1 MNLKQR
7 FSFIF
12 SCLFSAV
19 LAIVMLTV
27 YYLFANLRENE
38 FIGVLTEKAQ
48 TTAKLLIQVKEVD
61 YAMQKIID
69 SNTVNKL
76 FNEKTQIYNEARKLI
91 YSSAN
96 KPGIKWTDI
105 EFDRVKKEKS
115 VLKKNDSYVVLGI
128 YDIVEDNGY
137 YVLIS
142 ADDTYYN
149 NGLWDIKIILFCAF
163 VTGTAIVWLL
173 SFDLGKKA
181 LEPLDN
187 FRRKIQEINDS
198 NLKIRLHKEERE
210 DEINALA
217 NSFNQMMDRI
227 NNAYDRQR
235 EFTSNASHELRTPI
249 ARIAAQLENLSLRDG
264 LDEAVRV
271 NLESIFQDT
280 FQLSDVVSSLVA
292 LADINSREHRL
303 SFQKI
308 RLDEIVYTSTAQL
321 AKIYP
326 DFKLKFEIENNT
338 VKETDLEIT
347 GDETLLKIVF
357 LNLFKNAYLY
367 SDNRQPECLISQE
380 EGKVIVYITNIGETP
395 DVADTNSLFT
405 AFYRGS
411 NSNSIEGSGIGL
423 GIVKRI
429 IDYHNAEVK
438 YQIIDNRT
446 NQVSVIFP
454 HRAES

>member
-27 YYLFANLRENE
+27 YYMFANLREKE
-38 FIGVLTEKAQ
+38 FIGLLTEKAQ
-48 TTAKLLIQVKEVD
+48 ATVKLLIQVKEVSLP
-61 YAMQKIID
+61 MQKIID

-76 FNEKTQIYNEARKLI
+76 YNEKTQIYNEAHKLI

-96 KPGIKWTDI
+96 KPGITWTNE
-105 EFDRVKKEKS
+105 EFDKVKKEKS
-115 VLKKNDSYVVLGI
+115 VFKENDSFVVLGI
-128 YDIVEDNGY
+128 YNIIENNGY

-149 NGLWDIKIILFCAF
+149 NVLRAIRYILFFAF
-163 VTGTAIVWLL
+163 VTGTVIVWLL
-173 SFDLGKKA
+173 SFGLGKKA

-187 FRRKIQEINDS
+187 FRRKIQEINDG
-198 NLKIRLHKEERE
+198 NLKVRLYQEERE

-249 ARIAAQLENLSLRDG
+249 ARIAAQVENLSHREG
-264 LDEAVRV
+264 LDEAVRA
-271 NLESIFQDT
+271 NLKSIFQDT

-292 LADINSREHRL
+292 LADINSRENRL

-308 RLDEIVYTSTAQL
+308 RLDEIVYASTAEL
-321 AKIYP
+321 ANLYP

-338 VKETDLEIT
+338 ASETDLEIT

-357 LNLFKNAYLY
+357 LNLFKNAYMY
-367 SDNRQPECLISQE
+367 SDNRQPECLISQD
-380 EGKVIVYITNIGETP
+380 EGRVTLYVTNTGQPP
-395 DVADTNSLFT
+395 DVTDTASLFT
-405 AFYRGS
+405 AFYRG
-411 NSNSIEGSGIGL
+411 NNSINIDGSGIGL
-423 GIVKRI
+423 SIVKRI
-429 IDYHNAEVK
+429 VDYHKARINF
-438 YQIIDNRT
+438 QIIDNRT
-446 NQVSVIFP
+446 NQVSVVFK
-454 HRAES
+454 R

>member
-27 YYLFANLRENE
+27 YYLFANLREKE
-38 FIGVLTEKAQ
+38 FIDVLTEKAQ
-48 TTAKLLIQVKEVD
+48 ATVKLLIQVKEVS
-61 YAMQKIID
+61 YPMQKLID

-76 FNEKTQIYNEARKLI
+76 YNEKTQIYNEARKLI

-96 KPGIKWTDI
+96 KPGITWTRP
-105 EFDRVKKEKS
+105 EFDQVKKDKS
-115 VLKKNDSYVVLGI
+115 VFKENDSFVVLGI
-128 YDIVEDNGY
+128 YNIIEDKGY

-149 NGLWDIKIILFCAF
+149 NVLRKVRYILFFAF
-163 VTGTAIVWLL
+163 FSGTAIVWLL
-173 SFDLGKKA
+173 SFGLGKKA

-187 FRRKIQEINDS
+187 FRRKIQQINDS
-198 NLKIRLHKEERE
+198 NLKVRLYKEGRE

-217 NSFNQMMDRI
+217 SSFNQMMDRI
-227 NNAYDRQR
+227 NHAYDRQR

-249 ARIAAQLENLSLRDG
+249 ARIAAQLENLSHREE
-264 LDEAVRV
+264 LDEALRA
-271 NLESIFQDT
+271 NLKSIFQDT

-292 LADINSREHRL
+292 LADINSRENRL

-308 RLDEIVYTSTAQL
+308 RLDEIVYTSAAEL
-321 AKIYP
+321 ADIYP

-338 VKETDLEIT
+338 TKETDLEIT

-357 LNLFKNAYLY
+357 LNLFKNAFMY
-367 SDNRQPECLISQE
+367 SDNGQPECMISQD
-380 EGKVIVYITNIGETP
+380 EGRVTLYVTNTGETP
-395 DVADTNSLFT
+395 DVADTASLFT
-405 AFYRGS
+405 AFYRGN
-411 NSNSIEGSGIGL
+411 NSTSTEGSGIGL
-423 GIVKRI
+423 SVVKRI
-429 IDYHNAEVK
+429 VDYHKAEIDYR
-438 YQIIDNRT
+438 IIDRRT
-446 NQVSVIFP
+446 NQVSVVFM
-454 HRAES
+454 RV

>member
-27 YYLFANLRENE
+27 YYLFANLRESE
-38 FIGVLTEKAQ
+38 LIGELTEKAQ
-48 TTAKLLIQVKEVD
+48 TTAKILIQVNEVN
-61 YAMQKIID
+61 YAMQRIID

-76 FNEKTQIYNEARKLI
+76 YNEKTQIYNGARKLI
-91 YSSAN
+91 YSSAS
-96 KPGIKWTDI
+96 KPGINWTNQ
-105 EFDRVKKEKS
+105 EFDKVKKDKS
-115 VLKKNDSYVVLGI
+115 VLKKNAPFVVLGI
-128 YDIVEDNGY
+128 YDIVEKNGY
-137 YVLIS
+137 YILIS
-142 ADDTYYN
+142 VDDTYYN
-149 NGLWDIKIILFCAF
+149 NGLRNIQYILFFAF
-163 VTGTAIVWLL
+163 ITGTAMVWLL
-173 SFDLGKKA
+173 SFGLGKKA

-198 NLKIRLHKEERE
+198 NLKVRLYKEERE

-249 ARIAAQLENLSLRDG
+249 ARIAAQLENLSHRDE
-264 LDEAVRV
+264 LDETVRV
-271 NLESIFQDT
+271 NLKSIFQDT

-308 RLDEIVYTSTAQL
+308 RLDEIVYTSTAEL

-338 VKETDLEIT
+338 AKETDLEIT

-357 LNLFKNAYLY
+357 LNLFKNAYMY
-367 SDNRQPECLISQE
+367 SDNRQPECLISQD
-380 EGKVIVYITNIGETP
+380 EGRVTLYVTNTGEPP
-395 DVADTNSLFT
+395 DVPDTASLFT
-405 AFYRGS
+405 AFYRGN
-411 NSNSIEGSGIGL
+411 NSTSIEGSGIGL
-423 GIVKRI
+423 SIVKRI
-429 IDYHNAEVK
+429 IDYHNAEVN

-446 NQVSVIFP
+446 NQVSVIFM
-454 HRAES
+454 R

>member
-19 LAIVMLTV
+19 LAIVMLIV
-27 YYLFANLRENE
+27 YYLFADLRQSE
-38 FIGVLTEKAQ
+38 FIGLLTEKAQ
-48 TTAKLLIQVKEVD
+48 TTVKMLIQVKEVS
-61 YAMQKIID
+61 YPMQKIID

-76 FNEKTQIYNEARKLI
+76 YNEKTQIYDEARKLI

-96 KPGIKWTDI
+96 KPGINWTSD
-105 EFDRVKKEKS
+105 EFDKIKKYKS
-115 VLKKNDSYVVLGI
+115 VLKKNNSYVVLGV
-128 YDIVEDNGY
+128 YDIVENKGY

-142 ADDTYYN
+142 ADDTYYSV
-149 NGLWDIKIILFCAF
+149 GLRNIKYILICAF

-173 SFDLGKKA
+173 SFGLGKKA

-198 NLKIRLHKEERE
+198 NLKVRLYKEERE

-249 ARIAAQLENLSLRDG
+249 ARIAAQLENLSHKDG

-308 RLDEIVYTSTAQL
+308 RLDEIVYTSTAEL

-338 VKETDLEIT
+338 SKETDLEIT

-367 SDNRQPECLISQE
+367 SDNRQPECLISQD
-380 EGKVIVYITNIGETP
+380 EGRVTLYVTNTGETP
-395 DVADTNSLFT
+395 YVLDTASLFT

-411 NSNSIEGSGIGL
+411 NSNNVEGSGIGL

-429 IDYHNAEVK
+429 VDYHNAAVS
-438 YQIIDNRT
+438 YRIIDNRT
-446 NQVSVIFP
+446 NQVSVVFM
-454 HRAES
+454 R

>member
-19 LAIVMLTV
+19 LAIVMLIV
-27 YYLFANLRENE
+27 YYLFADLRENE
-38 FIGVLTEKAQ
+38 FIGLLTEKAQ
-48 TTAKLLIQVKEVD
+48 TTAKLLIQVKEVS
-61 YAMQKIID
+61 YPMQKIID

-76 FNEKTQIYNEARKLI
+76 YNEKTQVYNESRKLI

-96 KPGIKWTDI
+96 KPGINWPGHD
-105 EFDRVKKEKS
+105 FDKIKKYKS

-128 YDIVEDNGY
+128 YVIVENNGY

-142 ADDTYYN
+142 ADDTYYS
-149 NGLWDIKIILFCAF
+149 NGVRDIKIILFCAF
-163 VTGTAIVWLL
+163 VTGIAIVWLL
-173 SFDLGKKA
+173 SFGLGKKA

-198 NLKIRLHKEERE
+198 NLKVRLYKEERE

-249 ARIAAQLENLSLRDG
+249 ARIAAQLENLSQRDE

-271 NLESIFQDT
+271 NLKSIFQDT

-303 SFQKI
+303 SFTKI
-308 RLDEIVYTSTAQL
+308 RLDEIVYSSTAEL

-338 VKETDLEIT
+338 GKDIDLEIS

-367 SDNRQPECLISQE
+367 SDNGQPACLISQD
-380 EGKVIVYITNIGETP
+380 EGRVTLYVTNTGEPPNVP
-395 DVADTNSLFT
+395 DTASLFT
-405 AFYRGS
+405 AFYRGN
-411 NSNSIEGSGIGL
+411 NSTSIEGSGIGL
-423 GIVKRI
+423 SIVKRI
-429 IDYHNAEVK
+429 VDYHKAEVN

-446 NQVSVIFP
+446 NQVSVIFM
-454 HRAES
+454 R